1 MVSAWQ
7 GGAKPKVVWCST
19 KLALLAAANTPAIS
33 LPPMSCPSIAAII
46 SQCLYQPGFP
56 LGLSLKS
63 FVPVN
68 ISVMD
73 KMYKYVI
80 EEVHVRRQL

>member
-7 GGAKPKVVWCST
+7 GRAKPKVVWCST
-19 KLALLAAANTPAIS
+19 ELALLAAANTPAIS
-33 LPPMSCPSIAAII
+33 LPPMPCPSIAAII